1 MFQTLI
7 AQRRSIRRYLE
18 KPIEPEKIDV
28 LVETALRSPSSM
40 GSNPWEFVFVTD
52 RDLLE
57 KLAKSKPHGSSFL
70 RYAAL
75 GIVIC
80 ADPKKSDVWTEDAS
94 IASIYLQLA
103 AEDLDLGSC
112 WVQIRN
118 RMHDEATTAEAYLA
132 KLLKIPSGMAIESI
146 IAVGYPER
154 RKPPHAKDELEWEK
168 VYLNTYGR
176 SYPTSS
182 T

>member
-1 MFQTLI
+1 
-7 AQRRSIRRYLE
+7 
-18 KPIEPEKIDV
+18 
-28 LVETALRSPSSM
+28 M

-52 RDLLE
+52 KDLLE
-57 KLAKSKPHGSSFL
+57 RLAQAKPHGSSFL

-103 AEDLDLGSC
+103 AEDLGLGSC
-112 WVQIRN
+112 WIQIRN
-118 RMHDEATTAEAYLA
+118 RMHDEATTAEAYIA
-132 KLLKIPSGMAIESI
+132 ELLEIPSRMAIESI

-154 RKPPHAKDELEWEK
+154 RKPPHPKDELELEK
-168 VYLNTYGR
+168 VYFNRYGR
-176 SYPTSS
+176 SYPSS
-182 T
+182 PGGS

>member
-1 MFQTLI
+1 MFQALI
-7 AQRRSIRRYLE
+7 QKRRSIRRYLE
-18 KPIEPEKIDV
+18 KPIEPEKIDL

-52 RDLLE
+52 RDLLG
-57 KLAKSKPHGSSFL
+57 KLAKAKPHGSSFL

-103 AEDLDLGSC
+103 AEDLGLGSC
-112 WVQIRN
+112 WIQIRN
-118 RMHDEATTAEAYLA
+118 RMHDEAATAEAYIA
-132 KLLKIPSGMAIESI
+132 ELLKIPSGMAVESI

-154 RKPPHAKDELEWEK
+154 QKPPHPRDALELEK

-176 SYPTSS
+176 SYSS
-182 T
+182 SRA

>member
-1 MFQTLI
+1 MFHALI
-7 AQRRSIRRYLE
+7 QKRRSIRRYLE
-18 KPIEPEKIDV
+18 KPVEPEKIDL

-57 KLAKSKPHGSSFL
+57 KLAKAKPHGSSFL

-103 AEDLDLGSC
+103 AEDLGLGSC

-132 KLLKIPSGMAIESI
+132 ELLEIPSDMAIESI

-154 RKPPHAKDELEWEK
+154 QKPPHTKDELELEK
-168 VYLNTYGR
+168 VYLNAYAR
-176 SYPTSS
+176 PYPSS
-182 T
+182 PA